1 MGLYCDQR
9 HVSRNFLLALNEFVY
24 CEKDLKA
31 AGNLLQEFTVA
42 ETGPA
47 GLLNC
52 SHLMVDQFV
61 RKLTRQAFINEK
73 AQSIPEPRGRSRVL
87 LLPGHV

>member
-1 MGLYCDQR
+1 MSPYSDQR
-9 HVSRNFLLALNEFVY
+9 HVSRNFLLALNAFVY
-24 CEKDLKA
+24 GEKDLKA
-31 AGNLLQEFTVA
+31 AGNLLQKFAIA

-52 SHLMVDQFV
+52 SHLMADQFV
-61 RKLTRQAFINEK
+61 RKLTRQAFINEN

>member
-1 MGLYCDQR
+1 MSPYSDQR
-9 HVSRNFLLALNEFVY
+9 HVSRNFLLALNAFVY

-42 ETGPA
+42 EAGPA

-52 SHLMVDQFV
+52 SHLMADQFL
-61 RKLTRQAFINEK
+61 RKLTRQAFINEN

-87 LLPGHV
+87 LLPGRV